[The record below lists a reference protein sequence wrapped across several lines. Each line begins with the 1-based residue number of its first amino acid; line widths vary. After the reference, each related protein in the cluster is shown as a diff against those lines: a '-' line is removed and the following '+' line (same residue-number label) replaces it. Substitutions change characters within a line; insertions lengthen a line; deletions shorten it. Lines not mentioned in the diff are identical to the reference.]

1 MELKNKDG
9 LIEKEFLDRYDA
21 SKYDRPSVTVDMLI
35 FTVIDNKLKLLMVK
49 RGDHPFIG
57 KWALPGG
64 FVNIDEDL
72 DIAAQ
77 RELKEETSLDNI
89 YMEQIHTWGDVGR
102 DPRTRIITTAYMAL
116 VDSKDLKVKADDDAA
131 DADWFSVE
139 YEIDTKE
146 NDLVYKINLKGDKA
160 EVSGTVL
167 VKKICNE
174 RTSKIVRQIV
184 ESNSIAGDHI
194 KIIEHALE
202 VLKKKIKDNEVPS
215 EFMKVTIK

>member
-1 MELKNKDG
+1 MELRNKEG
-9 LIEKEFLDRYDA
+9 LTEKEFLDKYDA

-35 FTVIDNKLKLLMVK
+35 FTVIDSNLKLLMVK

-72 DIAAQ
+72 DSAAQ

-131 DADWFSVE
+131 DADWFDVE
-139 YEIDTKE
+139 YEVNRQE
-146 NDLVYKINLKGDKA
+146 NDLLYRISLESDKA
-160 EVSGTVL
+160 KVSGTVL
-167 VKKICNE
+167 VKKVCNE
-174 RTSKIVRQIV
+174 KTSKIVRQIV
-184 ESNSIAGDHI
+184 ENNNIAGDHI

-202 VLKKKIKDNEVPS
+202 VLKKRIKDNDVPF
-215 EFMKVTIK
+215 EFMQIPIK

>member
-9 LIEKEFLDRYDA
+9 LTEKEFLKIYDA
-21 SKYDRPSVTVDMLI
+21 SKYDRPSVTVDMII
-35 FTVIDNKLKLLMVK
+35 FTIINNKLKLLMIK

-64 FVNIDEDL
+64 FVNIDENL
-72 DIAAQ
+72 DKAAQ

-131 DADWFSVE
+131 DADWFEVD
-139 YEIDTKE
+139 YKIDKS
-146 NDLVYKINLKGDKA
+146 NYKINLKSNKA
-160 EVSGTVL
+160 KLSGNVL
-167 VKKICNE
+167 VEKLKHNK
-174 RTSKIVRQIV
+174 TVKVTRQIL
-184 ESNSIAGDHI
+184 ESNNIAGDHI
-194 KIIEHALE
+194 KIIQHAIETLE
-202 VLKKKIKDNEVPS
+202 KKLVYGELPIEFIDCLKNLE
-215 EFMKVTIK
+215 